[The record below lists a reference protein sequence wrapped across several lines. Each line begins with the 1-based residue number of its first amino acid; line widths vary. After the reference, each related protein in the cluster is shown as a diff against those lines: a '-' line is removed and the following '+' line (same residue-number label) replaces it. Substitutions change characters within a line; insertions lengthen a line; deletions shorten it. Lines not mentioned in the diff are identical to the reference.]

1 MEMPDLLFVSDVSP
15 YRTVGQAPAP
25 AGTHQSITAAAN
37 AVAAIAESRG
47 LDFLHREGA
56 GTVSASELERAR
68 ILVLFTIGETPWTAQ
83 QRLVIEERTGNGT
96 LGLVGMHSAT
106 DSAYGWPAFGQL
118 IGARFDGHPVTGQI
132 SITVTHPDHPATAHL
147 SSPWLFKDEL
157 YIFRD
162 LVPDA
167 RVLLAVELGS
177 GLPAVPDSRSDPHLL
192 PLAWSIERGP
202 TRTFYTA
209 LGHFSAAYEDP
220 SFIQH
225 VAGGIQWVLDSGKAE
240 KWRN

>member
-1 MEMPDLLFVSDVSP
+1 MPDLLFVSDVSP
-15 YRTVGQAPAP
+15 YRTAGQPPAP
-25 AGTHQSITAAAN
+25 AGTHQSIAAAAN

-47 LDFLHREGA
+47 LGFRHGEGPA
-56 GTVSASELERAR
+56 AASISELERAR
-68 ILVLFTIGETPWTAQ
+68 MLVLFTIGETPWTAE
-83 QRLVIEERTGNGT
+83 QRLVIEERTASGA
-96 LGLVGMHSAT
+96 LGLVGLHSAT

-118 IGARFDGHPVTGQI
+118 VGARFDGHPVTGDI
-132 SITVTHPDHPATAHL
+132 SITVAHPDHPATTHL

-157 YIFRD
+157 YIFRS

-177 GLPAVPDSRSDPHLL
+177 RPPAGAVAGDWPDPHVL
-192 PLAWSIERGP
+192 PLAWSIERGS

-220 SFIQH
+220 SFLRH
-225 VAGGIQWVLDSGKAE
+225 LAGGIEWVLDSGEAE
-240 KWRN
+240 